1 MLNETVS
8 SSINNSSSLKKYGMM
23 LIVKLRTRFWV
34 TYVPGGSFEPQ
45 RTRSGFAKKKLPQTC
60 PQAHT
65 HTHTHRHP
73 HTFGNKNC
81 WYSVRSTSHVL
92 RQHIKFEIKL
102 ACYCHHGLETP
113 FCGRTRAHS
122 QCKDGTKDK
131 AASRKVYKLCLL
143 QLQAPSTTLHSRSI
157 AGVRWCLI
165 SPFKCD

>member
-1 MLNETVS
+1 MYLVAALNH
-8 SSINNSSSLKKYGMM
+8 KG
-23 LIVKLRTRFWV
+23 
-34 TYVPGGSFEPQ
+34 PDP
-45 RTRSGFAKKKLPQTC
+45 GFAKKIATNLPTSTH
-60 PQAHT
+60 PHT
-65 HTHTHRHP
+65 HTHPR
-73 HTFGNKNC
+73 TFGNKNC

-131 AASRKVYKLCLL
+131 AASRKVYKLCLP
-143 QLQAPSTTLHSRSI
+143 QLQVPSTTLHSRSI